1 MSEKLYG
8 RRYRWAI
15 LSMALL
21 IVFGALGLARF
32 SYTSILPAMQ
42 QGLGL
47 SNTQAGGLATANLA
61 GYLLVGIVAGAL
73 AARVGPRR
81 VIFAGLVVAA
91 AGMLLT
97 GISHSYALAL
107 SGRVLTGFGSAA
119 ANIPAH
125 TLVGLW
131 FSRARRG
138 LATGVVSS
146 GASLGSD
153 RLGPPRAVDPQ
164 QLSAARAGA
173 CRGTCWPRLTF
184 VLAIAGLLVLA

>member
-1 MSEKLYG
+1 
-8 RRYRWAI
+8 
-15 LSMALL
+15 MALL

-97 GISHSYALAL
+97 GVSHSYALAL
-107 SGRVLTGFGSAA
+107 TGRVFTGFGSAA

-131 FSRARRG
+131 FSRARGPRDRG
-138 LATGVVSS
+138 GQFGRVARP
-146 GASLGSD
+146 D
-153 RLGPPRAVDPQ
+153 RVGPSRAVDPQ
-164 QLSAARAGA
+164 QLWRFGLARVVVRFG
-173 CRGTCWPRLTF
+173 RGYVRARRRRSPRF
-184 VLAIAGLLVLA
+184 A